1 MMFHRVR
8 ALALLLVLCVSP
20 LLAQAEVRFEPYSA
34 ARLAQAQSEG
44 HPVFVEVAA
53 KWCSTC
59 KRQAPIIAALLAE
72 PSFSSYVALKLDW
85 DDEREAARALGAP
98 RQSTLFVFK
107 DGKRI
112 AISVAEVDPV
122 KIRAL
127 LQQGIES

>member
-1 MMFHRVR
+1 MMDWRFG
-8 ALALLLVLCVSP
+8 ALALLLALFLVTP
-20 LLAQAEVRFEPYSA
+20 LAQAEARFEPYSA

-44 HPVFVEVAA
+44 RPVFVEVAA
-53 KWCSTC
+53 RWCSTC

-72 PSFSSYVALKLDW
+72 PAFSNYVALKLDW

-107 DGKRI
+107 DGKRL
-112 AISVAEVDPV
+112 AMSVAEVDPV

-127 LQQGIES
+127 LERGITS